1 MSHSEPITV
10 AAEQGAIGLIVYAAL
25 LVTALFTVLGASVRA
40 SLPRT
45 AVAACFVAMTID
57 SLGYTGFA
65 IDPATWALLALG
77 VSLWPGD
84 PAGAPATVSG

>member
-1 MSHSEPITV
+1 V
-10 AAEQGAIGLIVYAAL
+10 IGLIVYAGLLLTAL
-25 LVTALFTVLGASVRA
+25 LTVLGAGAGR

-57 SLGYTGFA
+57 SLGYTGFT

-84 PAGAPATVSG
+84 PAGEPATLSG